1 MKDKIRDAVR
11 EAVLAYP
18 NVLQYAIVNC
28 QDNFTTHLFSTAW
41 NAGMEPLMP
50 HDVPNSVINEWLSG
64 QSSCKLQLL
73 CRELCNEIWTE
84 LQEKAVE

>member
-1 MKDKIRDAVR
+1 
-11 EAVLAYP
+11 
-18 NVLQYAIVNC
+18 
-28 QDNFTTHLFSTAW
+28 
-41 NAGMEPLMP
+41 MP
-50 HDVPNSVINEWLSG
+50 HDVPNSVITEWLSG